1 MKCATITKSFPSS
14 SLYHEQHV
22 LKSDAPLEAI
32 TTAKAEQRA
41 IFAYKSIN
49 NLFTQPI
56 QL

>member
-22 LKSDAPLEAI
+22 LKSDAPLEAF